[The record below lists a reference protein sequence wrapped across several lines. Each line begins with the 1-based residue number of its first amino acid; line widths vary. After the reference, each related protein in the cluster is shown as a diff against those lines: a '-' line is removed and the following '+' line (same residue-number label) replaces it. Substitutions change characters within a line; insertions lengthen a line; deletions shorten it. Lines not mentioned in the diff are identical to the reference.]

1 MLGVKGIVRGLMAG
15 VVVCAALVQ
24 PAAAQLFG
32 GGRGGPG
39 GGGPGGP
46 DGEGR
51 MFEPGVTT
59 RDMERY
65 AEFLELTPDQVEAA
79 KSLLEGYQIEIDKV
93 AKEARDKVEQV
104 REEFRESRDPS
115 VWQNMGTAMMTLRE
129 RRQKLDKG
137 LLEDVKLTLT
147 EDQQMR
153 WPVVER
159 MRRREAT
166 LGRGLLAGETLD
178 VVKLVEDSKL
188 DGAREAELAPILERY
203 QEELDRVLVERN
215 EIYEDGMSKAM
226 TMFRSGDM
234 ASMQEIWTKAR
245 EAGMKV
251 RDINR
256 RFARQVEGMLG
267 EEQRAEFAKRVRE
280 RSFPEV
286 YRQPYP
292 VRAAELARG
301 FEDLTPEQS
310 EQLDAVVAA
319 YARQA
324 STLNDR
330 WVKVIE
336 ETEETVTV
344 ADLMARRMRGGDDP
358 ISQARSARREL
369 DRQSAEKVKAVL
381 TPEQASR
388 LPDERGRGDGEDG
401 DGGPRGRRGGGRG
414 GQQRNNQQPV

>member
-1 MLGVKGIVRGLMAG
+1 MRGVKVIVQKLAAGL
-15 VVVCAALVQ
+15 VVCAAL
-24 PAAAQLFG
+24 AQSASGQMFA

-39 GGGPGGP
+39 GGPGG

-59 RDMERY
+59 RDLERY
-65 AEFLELTPDQVEAA
+65 AKFLDLTLDQVEAA

-115 VWQNMGTAMMTLRE
+115 VWQNMGTAMMALHE

-166 LGRGLLAGETLD
+166 LGRGILTGETLD
-178 VVKLVEDSKL
+178 VVKLVEDSKI
-188 DGAREAELAPILERY
+188 DAAREAELAPIIERY

-215 EIYEDGMSKAM
+215 EIYEDGMSRGM

-234 ASMQEIWTKAR
+234 TSMQEIWTKAR
-245 EAGMKV
+245 EAGAKV
-251 RDINR
+251 RDVNR
-256 RFARQVEGMLG
+256 RFARQVEGLLS
-267 EEQRAEFAKRVRE
+267 EEEKQAFAKRVRE

-286 YRQPYP
+286 FRQPYP
-292 VRAAELARG
+292 ERAADLAKG
-301 FEDLTPEQS
+301 FEDLTAEQR
-310 EQLDAVVAA
+310 EQLENVVAS

-324 STLNDR
+324 ATLNDR
-330 WVKVIE
+330 WVKAIE
-336 ETEETVTV
+336 ETEMTVSI
-344 ADLMARRMRGGDDP
+344 ADLMARGMRGGDDP

-369 DRQSAEKVKAVL
+369 DRKGAERVKAVL

-388 LPDERGRGDGEDG
+388 LPDERGRGADGERQ
-401 DGGPRGRRGGGRG
+401 GPPGRRGRAV
-414 GQQRNNQQPV
+414 QPRDVERPL